1 MSLFL
6 GEMGKL
12 TMVAQVLKIGS
23 RSSHVKS
30 SNSLTRKGL
39 DNTNADEML
48 YNSPSGVA
56 SYNHQGIRP
65 KIWLRLTRDMRLYY
79 TDKCPMNT
87 SFSGRLQRLLR
98 SAKHA
103 QYLLA
108 CLSTLGGANHL
119 CNKPRQALALA
130 KQQESVGHK
139 LGSTDIVLRARAFQA
154 VNYALLGAEP
164 LAHALFADTVQ
175 RAIDTHREST
185 LAFVQGLWDWLQR
198 DLEVL
203 HTQQREERA
212 KAEMGGKRRRL
223 GRSHKT
229 NTSTSSASAGEPGR
243 GQVSTDMDMGM
254 GMGMDVG
261 KFICEIE
268 VESPLSTLLYY
279 NYKPP
284 VSVEVLQLELEVEV

>member
-1 MSLFL
+1 MSAIPFGDMSLFL

-12 TMVAQVLKIGS
+12 AMVAQVLKIGS
-23 RSSHVKS
+23 RSSKVKSSNS

-39 DNTNADEML
+39 GNANADEML
-48 YNSPSGVA
+48 YNSPNGVA

-175 RAIDTHREST
+175 RAKDTQRDST
-185 LAFVQGLWDWLQR
+185 HAFVQGLWDWLQR
-198 DLEVL
+198 DLDVL

-212 KAEMGGKRRRL
+212 KAEMGDKGRRL

-229 NTSTSSASAGEPGR
+229 NAGTSATSAGEPGR
-243 GQVSTDMDMGM
+243 GQVSTGMGM

-261 KFICEIE
+261 KFISEIE
-268 VESPLSTLLYY
+268 VESPLSTWARMAI
-279 NYKPP
+279 
-284 VSVEVLQLELEVEV
+284 